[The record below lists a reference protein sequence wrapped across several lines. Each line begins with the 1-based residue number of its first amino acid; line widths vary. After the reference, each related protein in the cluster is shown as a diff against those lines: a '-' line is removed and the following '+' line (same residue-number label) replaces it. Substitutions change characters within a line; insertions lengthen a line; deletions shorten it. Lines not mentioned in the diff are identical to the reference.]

1 MMTTISYGMT
11 TRVPISCDRAVEA
24 VTEALKN
31 EGFGILTT
39 IDVRKTM
46 KEKVGADFGYYVILG
61 ACNPAFA
68 FATLQEDAEA
78 GLLLPCNVSVRGE
91 GEGCVVSILDPEL
104 MAKISGKEGMLEV
117 AKIARKK
124 LERVL
129 EEVKGVTG

>member
-1 MMTTISYGMT
+1 MTTISYGMS
-11 TRVPISCDRAVEA
+11 TRLNINCEQAVAA
-24 VTEALKN
+24 VTEALKR
-31 EGFGILTT
+31 EGFGVLTT

-46 KEKVGADFGYYVILG
+46 REKVGADFGYYVILG

-68 FATLQEDAEA
+68 FATLTEDADA

-104 MAKISGKEGMLEV
+104 MARISGREGIAEV
-117 AKIARKK
+117 ARIARKK

-129 EEVKGVTG
+129 EDLKGVAP